1 MNMQAVAQRLI
12 DMAAERERRGDSET
26 EKDSRLAQY
35 YMATVLTDVAKAI
48 VDQYAAEI

>member
-12 DMAAERERRGDSET
+12 DMAQARECRGDSET
-26 EKDSRLAQY
+26 EKDCRLAQY

-48 VDQYAAEI
+48 VDQCEAEI